1 MTYRLM
7 RWLVRFIARTY
18 LAGGL
23 LEVDGVENVPR
34 SGALLV
40 CGNHTSTVDPPLLP
54 AFLPR
59 VDSWSMGKK
68 EYFDNWF
75 VNWLFRR
82 YHAFPVVRHT
92 ADRAALRRATEILR
106 AGKVLVLYPE
116 GTRITQ
122 GGLHRP
128 EPGAGFLAKLTGAPI
143 LPVGLIGTR
152 EAFPKGSWLPRRHRV
167 EIRFGKPF
175 KLRTEPRG
183 RSENQALADAIMLK
197 VAELLPPE
205 LRGVFSDLEGWR
217 QRVGSL
223 IEPEDDSAR

>member
-1 MTYRLM
+1 MTYRFM

-143 LPVGLIGTR
+143 LPVGTEWRSGSASPSSCGPSPAAGARTR
-152 EAFPKGSWLPRRHRV
+152 RSRTRSCSRSLSCCRPSCEACSQTWKGGGS
-167 EIRFGKPF
+167 
-175 KLRTEPRG
+175 
-183 RSENQALADAIMLK
+183 
-197 VAELLPPE
+197 
-205 LRGVFSDLEGWR
+205 GW
-217 QRVGSL
+217 
-223 IEPEDDSAR
+223 AR